1 MTHELDAIY
10 SSVLNGEAN
19 KVRFMTE
26 VALGNG
32 IAPNDILEQ
41 GLLKPLGILGEKLKN
56 NQVFIAEV
64 IVVSRAVHAGLHVL
78 EPYLE
83 KGDVSKRGIV
93 VIGTVAGDLHDIGKN
108 LVAMTLA
115 SLGWEVIDLGID
127 VYPEDFVEA
136 VEKYKPEYVAIS
148 AMLTTTINEIGNVL
162 DALEDAGLRRSV
174 KVIIGGNP
182 ITSDFCFTVGADGTC
197 REVSEIGDMM
207 KYIDQKTKKKMS
219 CSSEY
224 YSSASFYSCFC
235 RKTMSL

>member
-64 IVVSRAVHAGLHVL
+64 IVVSRALHAGLHVL

-207 KYIDQKTKKKMS
+207 KYIDQKTKKKM
-219 CSSEY
+219 
-224 YSSASFYSCFC
+224 
-235 RKTMSL
+235 

>member
-64 IVVSRAVHAGLHVL
+64 IVVSRALHAGLHVL

-207 KYIDQKTKKKMS
+207 KYIDQKTN
-219 CSSEY
+219 
-224 YSSASFYSCFC
+224 
-235 RKTMSL
+235 

>member
-32 IAPNDILEQ
+32 IASNDILEQ

-207 KYIDQKTKKKMS
+207 KYIDQKTKKKM
-219 CSSEY
+219 
-224 YSSASFYSCFC
+224 
-235 RKTMSL
+235 

>member
-207 KYIDQKTKKKMS
+207 KYIDQKTKKTKKKM
-219 CSSEY
+219 
-224 YSSASFYSCFC
+224 
-235 RKTMSL
+235 

>member
-64 IVVSRAVHAGLHVL
+64 IVVSRALHAGLHVL

-182 ITSDFCFTVGADGTC
+182 ITSDVCFTVGADGTC

-207 KYIDQKTKKKMS
+207 KYIDQKTKKKM
-219 CSSEY
+219 
-224 YSSASFYSCFC
+224 
-235 RKTMSL
+235 

>member
-10 SSVLNGEAN
+10 SSVLNEEAN

-182 ITSDFCFTVGADGTC
+182 ITSDFCFTIGADGTC

-207 KYIDQKTKKKMS
+207 KYIDQKTKKKM
-219 CSSEY
+219 
-224 YSSASFYSCFC
+224 
-235 RKTMSL
+235 

>member
-182 ITSDFCFTVGADGTC
+182 ITSDFCFTIGADGTC

-207 KYIDQKTKKKMS
+207 KYIDQKTKKKM
-219 CSSEY
+219 
-224 YSSASFYSCFC
+224 
-235 RKTMSL
+235 

>member
-56 NQVFIAEV
+56 NQVFIAKV
-64 IVVSRAVHAGLHVL
+64 IVVSRALHAGLHVL

-207 KYIDQKTKKKMS
+207 KYIDQKTKKKM
-219 CSSEY
+219 
-224 YSSASFYSCFC
+224 
-235 RKTMSL
+235 

>member
-108 LVAMTLA
+108 LVAMILA

-207 KYIDQKTKKKMS
+207 KYIDQKTKKKM
-219 CSSEY
+219 
-224 YSSASFYSCFC
+224 
-235 RKTMSL
+235 

>member
-1 MTHELDAIY
+1 MKLTHELDAIY

-207 KYIDQKTKKKMS
+207 KYIDQKTKKKM
-219 CSSEY
+219 
-224 YSSASFYSCFC
+224 
-235 RKTMSL
+235 

>member
-207 KYIDQKTKKKMS
+207 KYIDQKKM
-219 CSSEY
+219 
-224 YSSASFYSCFC
+224 
-235 RKTMSL
+235 

>member
-207 KYIDQKTKKKMS
+207 KYIDQKTKKK
-219 CSSEY
+219 CN
-224 YSSASFYSCFC
+224 
-235 RKTMSL
+235 RV

>member
-41 GLLKPLGILGEKLKN
+41 GLLKPLGILGEKIKN

-207 KYIDQKTKKKMS
+207 KYIDQKTKKKM
-219 CSSEY
+219 
-224 YSSASFYSCFC
+224 
-235 RKTMSL
+235 

>member
-41 GLLKPLGILGEKLKN
+41 GLLKPLGILGEKIKN

-162 DALEDAGLRRSV
+162 DALEDAGLRCSV

-207 KYIDQKTKKKMS
+207 KYIDQKTKKKM
-219 CSSEY
+219 
-224 YSSASFYSCFC
+224 
-235 RKTMSL
+235 

>member
-93 VIGTVAGDLHDIGKN
+93 VIGTVAGDLHDIGKS

-207 KYIDQKTKKKMS
+207 KYIDQKTKKKM
-219 CSSEY
+219 
-224 YSSASFYSCFC
+224 
-235 RKTMSL
+235 

>member
-207 KYIDQKTKKKMS
+207 KYIDQKTKKKM
-219 CSSEY
+219 
-224 YSSASFYSCFC
+224 
-235 RKTMSL
+235 

>member
-1 MTHELDAIY
+1 VTHELDAIY

-207 KYIDQKTKKKMS
+207 KYIDQKTKKKM
-219 CSSEY
+219 
-224 YSSASFYSCFC
+224 
-235 RKTMSL
+235 

>member
-83 KGDVSKRGIV
+83 KGDVSKRDIV

-207 KYIDQKTKKKMS
+207 KYIDQKTKKKM
-219 CSSEY
+219 
-224 YSSASFYSCFC
+224 
-235 RKTMSL
+235 